1 MIKTM
6 RGRFVLSH
14 VLPLFVI
21 VPLMGTALIYVLET
35 QVLLQ
40 NLSTELTGQ
49 ALLVAEIARSWGQ
62 VWDDPVRAQELT
74 TLAQSHIE
82 ARVMLLNAE
91 GVVVSS
97 SDSSDADLLGQ
108 PLQLA
113 GWEEA
118 KAGQVRVRTMYS
130 RRLHHEIVQVL
141 VPVIGLDGQVL
152 GIVRLSHQLTTVY
165 ERFVRLRY
173 LIGGVLLVG
182 LLLGGAV
189 GWVLALNMERPLL
202 RVTRALDRLS
212 SEQQFS
218 PLPEQGPRE
227 TQVLARSFNS
237 LMERLRGLEQA
248 RRQLLANLVH
258 ELGRPLGALR
268 SAIQAL
274 LGGAD
279 RDEALRRE
287 LLIGMEDET
296 DRLRRLLDDL
306 ADLHGQ
312 ALGVLELDRRTI
324 ALGEWLP
331 HTLSPWREAAQEKGL
346 RWKAA
351 VPSPLPLLEADP
363 DRLGQVLG
371 NLLSN
376 AIKYTPSGGTVS
388 VDAGA
393 EGGMAWIRVGDTGP
407 GIAPEEQE
415 RIFDPFYRSQPGR
428 RFPQG
433 MGLGLSIARDVV
445 LAHGGRLDLDS
456 APGLGSRF
464 TVYIP
469 LSERTDE
476 PRDA

>member
-1 MIKTM
+1 MISTM

-14 VLPLFVI
+14 VLPLLVI
-21 VPLMGTALIYVLET
+21 LPLMGIALIYVLET

-49 ALLVAEIARSWGQ
+49 ALLVAEIASSWGD
-62 VWDDPVRAQELT
+62 VWTSPARAQELMM
-74 TLAQSHIE
+74 LVHSHVD
-82 ARVMLLNAE
+82 ARVMLLDME
-91 GVVVSS
+91 GHMVSS
-97 SDSSDADLLGQ
+97 SDPADIDLLGQ
-108 PLQLA
+108 PLELD
-113 GWEEA
+113 GWAEVR
-118 KAGQVRVRTMYS
+118 AGQVSVRTRYS
-130 RRLHHEIVQVL
+130 RQLHHEIVDVL
-141 VPVIGLDGQVL
+141 VPVTRLDGQLL
-152 GIVRLSHQLTTVY
+152 GAVRLSHQLTGVY

-173 LIGGVLLVG
+173 LIAGVLLAG
-182 LLLGGAV
+182 LVLGGAV
-189 GWVLALNMERPLL
+189 GWVLALNMERPLA

-212 SEQQFS
+212 REEFLS

-227 TQVLARSFNS
+227 LQGLARSVNS
-237 LMERLRGLEQA
+237 LAERLRGLEQA

-258 ELGRPLGALR
+258 ELGRPLGALH

-279 RDEALRRE
+279 RDEALRQE
-287 LLIGMEDET
+287 LLAGMEDET

-306 ADLHGQ
+306 AGLHDQ
-312 ALGVLELDRRTI
+312 VLGALELDRRTI
-324 ALGEWLP
+324 ALGEWLT
-331 HTLSPWREAAQEKGL
+331 HTLGPWREAAQDKGL
-346 RWKAA
+346 QWQANL
-351 VPSPLPLLEADP
+351 SSSLPVLKADP

-388 VDAGA
+388 IDAGVKG
-393 EGGMAWIRVGDTGP
+393 EMAWIRVGDTGP
-407 GIAPEEQE
+407 GIAPEEQA

-445 LAHGGRLDLDS
+445 IAHGGRLDVDS

-464 TVYIP
+464 TVFLP
-469 LSERTDE
+469 LSERTG
-476 PRDA
+476 